1 MSQIDS
7 FSAHLEE
14 GDLYGF
20 EERLY
25 VGLKNCYNESAKEAL
40 RELSCSNEVLG
51 SQRKLAADLGLGKL
65 KLRPVKIQLRTG
77 CWVEVKSLYAKR
89 VPVGWSGQRQL
100 LCVWWSV
107 LEGASPAFYNL
118 VCLYSVL
125 CCSYDVARQVLQLN
139 HVRVG
144 FERMRLLANRISAL
158 CIGHRPE
165 LVLGK
170 GETLKGKRVFISV
183 DGGRARTRCYLSEK
197 NKAGTHHKFSTPWK
211 EPKMLVISL
220 IDETGKIE
228 RGCLPVYDCS
238 FGDDEIIA
246 LLRQY
251 LSALQVHEAELVQI
265 VADGAPWIWNRM
277 RPMLEAL
284 GVVPHKIVETV
295 DYYHAVQNLQ
305 KVSDLIP
312 EKKQETLA
320 QLKEH
325 LWNGKIEDI
334 LKVFQKQ
341 CPNWNQQMLDALL
354 GYFSKNADRMQYQEY
369 RKQNLPCG
377 SGTMESAVRRVI
389 CLRFKCPSAFWN
401 LDNLE
406 GLIFLRSVLLAKR
419 WGIFIGNLAR
429 CP

>member
-1 MSQIDS
+1 M
-7 FSAHLEE
+7 
-14 GDLYGF
+14 
-20 EERLY
+20 
-25 VGLKNCYNESAKEAL
+25 
-40 RELSCSNEVLG
+40 
-51 SQRKLAADLGLGKL
+51 
-65 KLRPVKIQLRTG
+65 
-77 CWVEVKSLYAKR
+77 
-89 VPVGWSGQRQL
+89 
-100 LCVWWSV
+100 
-107 LEGASPAFYNL
+107 
-118 VCLYSVL
+118 
-125 CCSYDVARQVLQLN
+125 
-139 HVRVG
+139 
-144 FERMRLLANRISAL
+144 
-158 CIGHRPE
+158 
-165 LVLGK
+165 
-170 GETLKGKRVFISV
+170 
-183 DGGRARTRCYLSEK
+183 
-197 NKAGTHHKFSTPWK
+197 
-211 EPKMLVISL
+211 
-220 IDETGKIE
+220 
-228 RGCLPVYDCS
+228 
-238 FGDDEIIA
+238 
-246 LLRQY
+246 
-251 LSALQVHEAELVQI
+251 HEAELVQI